1 MRILFIGD
9 VVGRTGREA
18 VATSLPKLRE
28 ALRIDL
34 AVVNAENASHGFGL
48 APGHGDRAVRRR
60 GRCDHAGQPRLGPQ
74 GDHPLHRR
82 NPAAD
87 PRAEFSPRHAG
98 RRVGGGGGSRA
109 AAGRWCCR
117 RWGGSSW
124 TRSTAR
130 SAPPRDLLAKHRLGG
145 TVAAILVDI
154 HAEASSEKMAFGAFL
169 RRPGVA
175 VVGTH
180 THCPS
185 ADAQVL
191 PGGTAFQSDAG
202 MSGDYDSVIGMAKD
216 GATLRFWRKMP
227 GERLAPAE
235 GEATVCGVFVET
247 DDATGLA
254 RADRA
259 SAGGGTAVAGCADGL
274 MPIPRSMSTLLP
286 GRASGPSP
294 RCAR

>member
-9 VVGRTGREA
+9 VVGRSGREA
-18 VATSLPKLRE
+18 VATSLPRLRE

-48 APGHGDRAVRRR
+48 APDMATALFAAGADVITLGNHAWDRKEIIPYIAET
-60 GRCDHAGQPRLGPQ
+60 PRL
-74 GDHPLHRR
+74 LR
-82 NPAAD
+82 AAELS
-87 PRAEFSPRHAG
+87 ARHAG
-98 RRVGGGGGSRA
+98 RRLGGGGGPRRA
-109 AAGRWCCR
+109 PGAGGCR
-117 RWGGSSW
+117 RWGGFTW

-130 SAPPRDLLAKHRLGG
+130 SAPPSDLLTRYRLGG
-145 TVAAILVDI
+145 TVAAIFVDF
-154 HAEASSEKMAFGAFL
+154 HAEASSEKMAFGHFL
-169 RRPGVA
+169 DGQVSA
-175 VVGTH
+175 VIGTH

-202 MSGDYDSVIGMAKD
+202 MSGDYDSVIGMVKD
-216 GATLRFWRKMP
+216 AATLRFWRKMP

-254 RADRA
+254 RRIEPVRV
-259 SAGGGTAVAGCADGL
+259 GGRLAEA
-274 MPIPRSMSTLLP
+274 MPE
-286 GRASGPSP
+286 G
-294 RCAR
+294 